1 MQRRIKI
8 IVVSLA
14 SLFYAGYLRAQSQ
27 PIKQFFSATGNL
39 RFMRSPLDS
48 TGTSPSSKKAVPVDF
63 YSQHLAFFCEK
74 ELKLE
79 KATGVPFRF
88 RLGSVESCNRLEGK
102 R

>member
-14 SLFYAGYLRAQSQ
+14 SLFYAGYLHAQSP
-27 PIKQFFSATGNL
+27 PIKQSFSAGNL

-48 TGTSPSSKKAVPVDF
+48 TGTISSSKRAVPADF

-74 ELKLE
+74 ELRLE

-88 RLGSVESCNRLEGK
+88 RLGSLENCNRLEGK